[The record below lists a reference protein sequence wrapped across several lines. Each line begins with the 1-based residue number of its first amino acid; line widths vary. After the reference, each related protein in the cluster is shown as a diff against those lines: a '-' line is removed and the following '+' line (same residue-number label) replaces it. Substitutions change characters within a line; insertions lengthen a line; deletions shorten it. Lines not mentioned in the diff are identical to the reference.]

1 MYCEKDPYRF
11 NSSSLKGK
19 PVDIILIST
28 RWMFCF
34 MDIYSMFYLKNVK
47 RVPCN
52 IYDLLTPSVLA
63 HWVMSDGTR
72 LQGRGIKL
80 GADFNGTFDTIKLIN
95 VLIIKYR
102 LCCNLQ
108 LEKDKHS
115 IYIYRSSL
123 NTLAINI
130 KPFMLPCMYYKII

>member
-11 NSSSLKGK
+11 KSYSLKGK

-34 MDIYSMFYLKNVK
+34 MDIYSMFYVKNVK

-63 HWVMSDGTR
+63 H
-72 LQGRGIKL
+72 
-80 GADFNGTFDTIKLIN
+80 
-95 VLIIKYR
+95 
-102 LCCNLQ
+102 
-108 LEKDKHS
+108 
-115 IYIYRSSL
+115 
-123 NTLAINI
+123 
-130 KPFMLPCMYYKII
+130 